1 MEQVMDKKLQ
11 EQLTTVGGTYLRA
24 FIAGAVTAFTLGKTD
39 PKDFFA
45 AGLAAIIPIVMRWA
59 NPKDAF
65 PKKG

>member
-1 MEQVMDKKLQ
+1 MNAKTK
-11 EQLTTVGGTYLRA
+11 EQLTSIGGTYLRA
-24 FIAGAVTAFTLGKTD
+24 FITGAVTAFTLGKTD
-39 PKDFFA
+39 PKDFLA

>member
-24 FIAGAVTAFTLGKTD
+24 FITGAVTAFTLGKTD

-45 AGLAAIIPIVMRWA
+45 AGLAAIIPIVMRWV